1 MVLDVV
7 NYGHPVLREK
17 GARIGEITPEID
29 TLIEDMFETMD
40 DYNGIGLAAQQVAK
54 ALQLTVIDISGV
66 EDRPSTLKIDGTEA
80 DPTSIMPLVLINPK
94 LTLGE
99 EQESGPEGCL
109 SFPEI
114 YSDVERPNSV
124 TVKALDRNGDPLE
137 FTAGGLL
144 SRCIQ
149 HEVDHLNGVL
159 FIDRMTKSTRGEL
172 KPKLTGLASRTRDE
186 LRRR

>member
-17 GARIGEITPEID
+17 GAQIGEITPEIG

-54 ALQLTVIDISGV
+54 ALQLTVIDLTEV
-66 EDRPSTLKIDGTEA
+66 DDRPSTLTIDGEDA
-80 DPTSIMPLVLINPK
+80 DPNSIMPLVLINPK
-94 LTLGE
+94 LTPGKDLENGT
-99 EQESGPEGCL
+99 EGCL

-114 YSDVERPNSV
+114 YADVERAESV
-124 TVKALDRNGDPLE
+124 RVKALNEKGEPLE

-144 SRCIQ
+144 GRCIQ

-159 FIDRMTKSTRGEL
+159 FIDRMSKSTRSEL
-172 KPKLTGLASRTRDE
+172 KPKLTGLASRTRDQ